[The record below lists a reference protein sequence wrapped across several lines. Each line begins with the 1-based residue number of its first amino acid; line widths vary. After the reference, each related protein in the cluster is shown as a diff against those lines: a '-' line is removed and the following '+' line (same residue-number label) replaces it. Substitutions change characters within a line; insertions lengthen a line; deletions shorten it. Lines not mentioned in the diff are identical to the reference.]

1 MKTTEFYQGIELRPP
16 SEVASLKLRV
26 TRNCPWNKC
35 KFCGLYR
42 DQKFSIRPLG
52 HIIKDL
58 ATIRHYVDII
68 QKIMGQPSGKD
79 FHSLMAFHS
88 VLPETEQ
95 MASARDEIGFPSGR
109 RHLDHQA

>member
-1 MKTTEFYQGIELRPP
+1 MKTTEFYQGIEPGPIRPP

-42 DQKFSIRPLG
+42 GKKFSIRPLG

-68 QKIMGQPSGKD
+68 QKIMGQPTAKISI
-79 FHSLMAFHS
+79 L
-88 VLPETEQ
+88 
-95 MASARDEIGFPSGR
+95 
-109 RHLDHQA
+109 